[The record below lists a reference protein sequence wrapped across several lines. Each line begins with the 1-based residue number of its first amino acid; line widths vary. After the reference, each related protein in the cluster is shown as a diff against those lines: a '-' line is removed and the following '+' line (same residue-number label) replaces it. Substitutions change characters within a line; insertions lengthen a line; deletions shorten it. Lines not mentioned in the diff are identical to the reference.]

1 MLFAAITLNW
11 RNRSSYYPVVTGSIL
26 TAFHHGYMAD
36 LIALF
41 VARRSHDDVRHVTG
55 LLLDKGIYERIWLN
69 KRKKG
74 LQEGLRGTRKWNW

>member
-1 MLFAAITLNW
+1 M
-11 RNRSSYYPVVTGSIL
+11 VTGSIL

-41 VARRSHDDVRHVTG
+41 VAGRSHNDVRHVTG

-69 KRKKG
+69 KKKSCRRDCVGLGNGIGSRKLSYLPIKVISG
-74 LQEGLRGTRKWNW
+74 